1 MSVNIRS
8 KNFKLEPHHEEHI
21 RKHVG
26 RLDRHVEDLESTE
39 VVLSQQTTRLNAQR
53 FQYVSQVTLH
63 TRHNIIRSEVAHDEL
78 LTSVDQALAHIEKQ
92 LERRKTRQTRRKKGA
107 QGLGRSAATLNVST
121 EEPSVIEMAAPAR
134 PASETYG
141 GNGKGGGKDD
151 DEGAIVRVKRF
162 RIQSMDP
169 EEAIEHMELLGH
181 NFYVFWNSNQERVGV
196 VYRRNDGDYGL
207 IEPELG

>member
-1 MSVNIRS
+1 MSVNIRT
-8 KNFKLEPHHEEHI
+8 KNFKLEPKNEEHI

-39 VVLSQQTTRLNAQR
+39 VVLSQQPTRLNAQR
-53 FQYVSQVTLH
+53 FQYVTQITLH

-92 LERRKTRQTRRKKGA
+92 LERRKTRMNRRKKGA

-121 EEPSVIEMAAPAR
+121 GEPSVIEMAAPAR
-134 PASETYG
+134 PTGEALG
-141 GNGKGGGKDD
+141 GNGKANFTDD
-151 DEGAIVRVKRF
+151 EEGAIVRVKRF
-162 RIQSMDP
+162 RMKPMDP

-181 NFYVFWNSNQERVGV
+181 NFYVFWNSDQERVGV

-207 IEPELG
+207 IEPELS